1 MNERKKDLWKKLS
14 ETYTEA
20 VKASPRLDM
29 GPGKKN
35 MPSEQ
40 RKNRKRQRTLL
51 KKARRRNR

>member
-1 MNERKKDLWKKLS
+1 MNERKKDLWKKMS

-20 VKASPRLDM
+20 LEDYPVLGM